1 MHAHICCFVETFL
14 MFLFHG
20 VEMLAANSRT
30 ASPLGSTFNSARSSP
45 VGSTA
50 NLDTDWSFAL
60 SELLSGEGKDIKK
73 DMEVR

>member
-1 MHAHICCFVETFL
+1 
-14 MFLFHG
+14 
-20 VEMLAANSRT
+20 MLAANSRT
-30 ASPLGSTFNSARSSP
+30 ASPLGSNYNSARSSP

-73 DMEVR
+73 DMEMR

>member
-1 MHAHICCFVETFL
+1 
-14 MFLFHG
+14 
-20 VEMLAANSRT
+20 MLAASSRT
-30 ASPLGSTFNSARSSP
+30 ASPLGSNSTFSSARSSP

-60 SELLSGEGKDIKK
+60 NELLSGEGKDIKR